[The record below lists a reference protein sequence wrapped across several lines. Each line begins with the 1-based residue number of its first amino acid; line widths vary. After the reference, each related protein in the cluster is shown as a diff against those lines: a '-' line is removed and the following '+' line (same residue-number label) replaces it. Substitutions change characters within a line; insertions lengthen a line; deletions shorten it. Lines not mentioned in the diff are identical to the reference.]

1 MMNSRIRAKVS
12 YDQTRLDHDYL
23 WQTYGPAYDM
33 TGGYDEDRDMEMLLR
48 NPSKSTAIECYCS
61 RIRYW
66 FEIGPQVN
74 SPTGE
79 LSGGDIDW
87 HDFKVIDIAVRHG
100 FISEEDSMDADFL
113 TDLYLNRSTLLRKKR
128 D

>member
-1 MMNSRIRAKVS
+1 MPRLRRDKITYEQARA
-12 YDQTRLDHDYL
+12 DHDYL

-33 TGGYDEDRDMEMLLR
+33 TGAYDEDRDMEMLLR
-48 NPSKSTAIECYCS
+48 NPSKKTAIDCYCS

-66 FEIGPQVN
+66 MEVGPQVN
-74 SPTGE
+74 SSTGE
-79 LSGGDIDW
+79 ISGGDIDW
-87 HDFKVIDIAVRHG
+87 LDFKVIDIAVRHG

-113 TDLYLNRSTLLRKKR
+113 TDLYQRKSTLLRNKK

>member
-1 MMNSRIRAKVS
+1 MAQSLRDKITHEQA
-12 YDQTRLDHDYL
+12 QADHDYL

-33 TGGYDEDRDMEMLLR
+33 TGAYDEHRDMEMLLR
-48 NPSKSTAIECYCS
+48 KPSKKTAIECYCS

-66 FEIGPQVN
+66 FEVGPQVN
-74 SPTGE
+74 SPTGD
-79 LSGGDIDW
+79 LGSGDIDW